1 MIDRKRM
8 QIQRIILVIV
18 IVTKPVTMIIMIST
32 TETELIEKED
42 CVKWKMS
49 LERDKIIGK
58 HDRRR
63 LYRNICSEASVLMRY
78 IM

>member
-1 MIDRKRM
+1 MIDRKMM

-18 IVTKPVTMIIMIST
+18 IVTKPVTVIIMIST

-42 CVKWKMS
+42 FVKWKMS

-63 LYRNICSEASVLMRY
+63 VYRNIYSEASVLMRC

>member
-1 MIDRKRM
+1 M
-8 QIQRIILVIV
+8 QIQRIILVIR
-18 IVTKPVTMIIMIST
+18 IVTKPDTMIITISA

-42 CVKWKMS
+42 YVKWKMS

-58 HDRRR
+58 HFRRR
-63 LYRNICSEASVLMRY
+63 VYGNTYSEASVHMRY

>member
-1 MIDRKRM
+1 MIDRKMM

-63 LYRNICSEASVLMRY
+63 VYRNIYSEASVLMRY

>member
-1 MIDRKRM
+1 MIDRRMM
-8 QIQRIILVIV
+8 QIQRIILVIM
-18 IVTKPVTMIIMIST
+18 IVTKPDTLIIMISAT
-32 TETELIEKED
+32 GTELIEKED

-63 LYRNICSEASVLMRY
+63 VYRNIYSEASGLMKY
-78 IM
+78 IV

>member
-1 MIDRKRM
+1 MIDRKMM
-8 QIQRIILVIV
+8 QIRRIILVIM
-18 IVTKPVTMIIMIST
+18 IVTKPDTMIIMISA

-58 HDRRR
+58 HVRRR
-63 LYRNICSEASVLMRY
+63 VYRNTYSEASVPMRY

>member
-1 MIDRKRM
+1 M

-63 LYRNICSEASVLMRY
+63 VYRNIYSEASVLMRY

>member
-1 MIDRKRM
+1 ML
-8 QIQRIILVIV
+8 IQRTILVIMILTNPDTV
-18 IVTKPVTMIIMIST
+18 IIMISV

-58 HDRRR
+58 RDKRECTEIFIVK
-63 LYRNICSEASVLMRY
+63 LLCI
-78 IM
+78 